1 MLHFTIYY
9 FLINYLFQVYKFSHI
24 QYSYSQFL
32 AYHVCLAFSPFCVLF
47 IIVQMSLQKSQI
59 TLGFTVS
66 SEIHITQIIEPFYFT
81 VKYYYDDFLRLNVI
95 LRTGNSNGTI
105 EN

>member
-9 FLINYLFQVYKFSHI
+9 FLINYLFQVYKLSHI

-47 IIVQMSLQKSQI
+47 IIVKLLKFSNKYSKHCIFSLLTCTKYSVF
-59 TLGFTVS
+59 LEFL
-66 SEIHITQIIEPFYFT
+66 HIPI
-81 VKYYYDDFLRLNVI
+81 
-95 LRTGNSNGTI
+95 
-105 EN
+105 